1 MSTLQEVL
9 AVLLG
14 AESEA
19 KRVVEEAKAESAS
32 LIRNVQDKFNAERE
46 QHVASA
52 RDQAK
57 SIVETALLA
66 AQAEADQ
73 ILSLG
78 REERK
83 KIQQRFDENVDSVV
97 AAVLNETVDSV
108 LTGGD

>member
-19 KRVVEEAKAESAS
+19 RRVVEEAKMESAS
-32 LIRNVQDKFNAERE
+32 LVRSAQDKFSVERE
-46 QHVASA
+46 HNVASA

-97 AAVLNETVDSV
+97 AAVLAETVDAI

>member
-19 KRVVEEAKAESAS
+19 RRVVEEAKTESAS
-32 LIRNVQDKFNAERE
+32 LIRSAQDKFGVERE
-46 QHVASA
+46 HHVTSA

-78 REERK
+78 KEERK
-83 KIQQRFDENVDSVV
+83 KIQQRFDENADSVV
-97 AAVLNETVDSV
+97 AAVLAETVDAI

>member
-19 KRVVEEAKAESAS
+19 RRVVEEARLESAS
-32 LIRNVQDKFNAERE
+32 LVRGAQDKFAVERE
-46 QHVASA
+46 HQVSSA
-52 RDQAK
+52 REQAK

-66 AQAEADQ
+66 AQAEAEQ
-73 ILSLG
+73 ILTLG
-78 REERK
+78 RDERA
-83 KIQQRFDENVDSVV
+83 KIQQRFDENADAIVASV
-97 AAVLNETVDSV
+97 LTETVNAV